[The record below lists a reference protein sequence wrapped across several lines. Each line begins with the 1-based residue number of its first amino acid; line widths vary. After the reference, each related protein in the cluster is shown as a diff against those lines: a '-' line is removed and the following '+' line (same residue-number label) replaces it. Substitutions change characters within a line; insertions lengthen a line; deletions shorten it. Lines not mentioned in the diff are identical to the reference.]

1 MLKTGNG
8 IPQNCANN
16 LLKIFRGECPY
27 ERVKGLDPRM
37 IDRPVSDNSQIAHDA
52 EWLIETYE
60 PRAKLDG
67 VQIIPDDAV
76 NGGYRI
82 EAKLR

>member
-8 IPQNCANN
+8 LTQNCVNN

-37 IDRPVSDNSQIAHDA
+37 IDRPPSDSASIAHDA

-60 PRAKLDG
+60 PRATLGSID
-67 VQIIPDDAV
+67 VIPTDVV
-76 NGGYRI
+76 NGGFRLK
-82 EAKLR
+82 ANLK